1 MGVLVSMGLAEM
13 SGIGDMTV
21 AVATVVP
28 SSPLTSGFRG
38 VLGNVFFNLTARV
51 RVEIGT
57 VRGNHRTI

>member
-1 MGVLVSMGLAEM
+1 MGVLVSLGLAEM

-38 VLGNVFFNLTARV
+38 VVG
-51 RVEIGT
+51 GP
-57 VRGNHRTI
+57 G